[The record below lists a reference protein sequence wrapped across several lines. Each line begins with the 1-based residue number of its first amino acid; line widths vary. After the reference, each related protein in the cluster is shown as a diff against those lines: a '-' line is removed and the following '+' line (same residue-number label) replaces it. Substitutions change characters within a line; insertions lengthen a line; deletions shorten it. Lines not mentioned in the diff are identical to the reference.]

1 MENIVAINLM
11 KQKLYDYVIVGG
23 GPTGLTLA
31 WLLVKSGNTVILI
44 EKEKEL
50 GGCHRVQR
58 VDGLFT

>member
-31 WLLVKSGNTVILI
+31 WLFDCK
-44 EKEKEL
+44 KFYKK
-50 GGCHRVQR
+50 
-58 VDGLFT
+58 